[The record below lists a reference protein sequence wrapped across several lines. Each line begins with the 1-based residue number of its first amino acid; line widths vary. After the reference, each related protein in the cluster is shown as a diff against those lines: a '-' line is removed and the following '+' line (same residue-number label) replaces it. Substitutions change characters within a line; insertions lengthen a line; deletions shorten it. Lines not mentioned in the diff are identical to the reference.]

1 MQVLYLKRLAS
12 RKERLGTSVLVFAR
26 VAEDD
31 GDVDLSPES
40 DAQRTGGAQ
49 GKGRRKRQALLR

>member
-1 MQVLYLKRLAS
+1 MKRLAS